1 MKYEY
6 KSGRNIIPDGI
17 KSDSLKC
24 FECGEPQ
31 SRSYCTKD
39 GKNICS
45 SCKTKDEKGELKM
58 KNNDR
63 NFIVFLYNMVREED
77 TKMSNQSNNIP
88 LTDQEQGYQECLQDM
103 IYQINNYMST
113 DEERFYGKRNKK

>member
-6 KSGRNIIPDGI
+6 KNGRSIIPDGI

-31 SRSYCTKD
+31 SRSYCTTD
-39 GKNICS
+39 GKNICF
-45 SCKTKDEKGELKM
+45 SCKNKDEEGKLIKV
-58 KNNDR
+58 NNDR

-77 TKMSNQSNNIP
+77 TKMSNQSNNKI
-88 LTDQEQGYQECLQDM
+88 LTEHENGYQKCLQDM
-103 IYQINNYMST
+103 IYQINDYMST
-113 DEERFYGKRNKK
+113 DEERFYRYTERR